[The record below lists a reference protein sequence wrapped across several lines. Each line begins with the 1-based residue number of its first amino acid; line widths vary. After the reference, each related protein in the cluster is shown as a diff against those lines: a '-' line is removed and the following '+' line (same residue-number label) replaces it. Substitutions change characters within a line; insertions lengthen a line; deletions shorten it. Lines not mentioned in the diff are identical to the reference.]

1 MSELTLEELE
11 RELDLDIEDA
21 RSENKDDI
29 EEIFKEV
36 DLSVLLLRGT
46 LKYKL
51 LHGEGDFAI
60 NDKSNYM
67 SPTWWLPSGKH
78 RHPNNIKFDRSVLG
92 SNDLKRAL
100 IFHMLPENAFMGNI
114 RSYKTTNTAANQYSI
129 LEKYI
134 FTDNY
139 LDATPASLLAISA
152 TLINKALD
160 KAREQEKKSHYFVLF
175 KFVVLWTSLSSHDMI
190 PEELKIKVTLG
201 ELDTIERKQDV
212 VNVYTGSM
220 ESWVAYSEEDLEQLM
235 DYALFWTE
243 KALPE
248 LLKAKDFV
256 LQNDYTQNKGTIYKY
271 SYPHDAEA
279 ALNITV
285 DDRRVMKPSIKTRLY
300 EGRTFYVTS
309 WRRSYNKAMDR
320 VRNSI
325 FILLALMTGAR
336 KSELATLRDSDIFK
350 DKVGDYW
357 VNITRWKTSK
367 DPNYHGDTEALPLPR
382 FIGEVIERYAEAQTA
397 NPEIIRPYLF
407 QANESYR
414 KVERATPGLINILIK
429 QLKDEIPV
437 ERLHPHRFRKTIA
450 EILINRDER
459 NIELIRALFGHKSY
473 AMTLKYIARNPLMV
487 RAVAIAIEQ
496 SYTKDFHELIAEI
509 KYGRFSGVA
518 GSRIAEQVLAKP
530 DEFTGSQMR
539 TSVLQYVSHLLKAG
553 EPIFIRRT
561 AIGTYCVT
569 GEDYTP
575 SNLPPCIEQSWEPG
589 QALIPNPGNCQV
601 ECSKLVLVDKAKTAL
616 EENIAFYSAILDNP
630 DSKLNAKAEQELARR
645 VAASKHHLSNLQM
658 NRLPLPLYTDAGHKM
673 VGAHTQKT
681 RIIVRSGEL
690 A

>member
-1 MSELTLEELE
+1 MSDLTLEELE
-11 RELDLDIEDA
+11 RELGLDIEDA
-21 RSENKDDI
+21 RSESKDDI
-29 EEIFKEV
+29 YEMFKEV
-36 DLSVLLLRGT
+36 DLSVILVRGT

-51 LHGEGDFAI
+51 LHGEGNFAI
-60 NDKSNYM
+60 NDNSTYM
-67 SPTWWLPSGKH
+67 GSTWSLPSGKH

-92 SNDLKRAL
+92 SNELKRAL

-114 RSYKTTNTAANQYSI
+114 RSYRTTTTAANQYSI

-139 LDATPASLLAISA
+139 LDAAPESLRAISA
-152 TLINKALD
+152 PLINKALD
-160 KAREQEKKSHYFVLF
+160 KAREQDKKSHYFILF
-175 KFVVLWTSLSSHDMI
+175 KFVMLWTSLSNHDMI
-190 PEELKIKVTLG
+190 PDELKLKVTLS
-201 ELDTIERKQDV
+201 ELDTVERKQDV
-212 VNVYTGSM
+212 VHVYTGSM
-220 ESWVAYSEEDLEQLM
+220 ESWVAFSEEDLEQLM

-256 LQNDYTQNKGTIYKY
+256 LHNDYTQNKGTIYRNT
-271 SYPHDAEA
+271 YPAAAEA
-279 ALNITV
+279 ALSITI
-285 DDRRVMKPSIKTRLY
+285 DGRKVMKPSIKTRTY
-300 EGRTFYVTS
+300 DGRTSYITS

-325 FILLALMTGAR
+325 FILLALITGAR

-357 VNITRWKTSK
+357 INITRWKTSK
-367 DPNYHGDTEALPLPR
+367 DPNYHGDTEALPLPK
-382 FIGEVIERYAEAQTA
+382 FIGEIIERYAEAQTA

-414 KVERATPGLINILIK
+414 KVENATPGLINILLT
-429 QLKDEIPV
+429 QLNNEIPV

-473 AMTLKYIARNPLMV
+473 AMTLQYIARNPLMV

-509 KYGRFSGVA
+509 KYGRFSGTA
-518 GSRIAEQVLAKP
+518 GSRIAEQVTAKP
-530 DEFTGSQMR
+530 HEFTGGQMR
-539 TSVLQYVSHLLKAG
+539 TSVLLYVSHLLKAG

-561 AIGTYCVT
+561 AVGTYCVT

-575 SNLPPCIEQSWEPG
+575 SNLPPCIEQSWKPG

-601 ECSKLVLVDKAKTAL
+601 DCSKLVLVEKAKKAL
-616 EENIAFYSAILDNP
+616 VENIAFYSAILENP
-630 DSKLNAKAEQELARR
+630 DNKLNAKTEHELERR
-645 VAASKHHLSNLQM
+645 VAASKHHLNNLM
-658 NRLPLPLYTDAGHKM
+658 TNRLQLPLHTDSGHKM
-673 VGAHTQKT
+673 VGAQPKT
-681 RIIVRSGEL
+681 NHIIVRSGDF